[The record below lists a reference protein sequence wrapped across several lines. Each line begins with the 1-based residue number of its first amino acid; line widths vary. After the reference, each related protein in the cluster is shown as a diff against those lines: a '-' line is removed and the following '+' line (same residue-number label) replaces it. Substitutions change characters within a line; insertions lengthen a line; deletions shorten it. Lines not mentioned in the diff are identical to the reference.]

1 MLAERRRRAA
11 VAAWFLLQAHQQ
23 SGPQGPKRRK
33 TPFCWEEHEACLTE
47 QEFKARYRLTKES
60 FAKLLSLIRP
70 ALDLPSSEMAVRNQR
85 NANCNATVPAECV
98 LACGLRML
106 AGGQACDLKLVY
118 KMSMSQVY
126 KCLYMVVDAVNAT
139 LKMEF
144 PIDDLQKLQELEA
157 GFAAR
162 SLGGVWRGQV
172 GAVDGCHITTE
183 APPPSVPDAKK
194 YYVARKGKYALLLMA
209 VADAQSRFLFCDI
222 SQVPTTH
229 DSLAWSTTTLGQRLR
244 DGDLPEPFFISGD
257 SAFSLSNSLITPSSG
272 TALYSDAFD
281 YVQSSERIPVECAFG
296 ILVRRWGIFWR
307 PLALSALT
315 DGRAVSPSILGNKRC
330 FRPNLNTSL
339 MIFSDANCIT
349 VLRALR

>member
-1 MLAERRRRAA
+1 
-11 VAAWFLLQAHQQ
+11 
-23 SGPQGPKRRK
+23 
-33 TPFCWEEHEACLTE
+33 
-47 QEFKARYRLTKES
+47 
-60 FAKLLSLIRP
+60 
-70 ALDLPSSEMAVRNQR
+70 
-85 NANCNATVPAECV
+85 
-98 LACGLRML
+98 
-106 AGGQACDLKLVY
+106 
-118 KMSMSQVY
+118 
-126 KCLYMVVDAVNAT
+126 MVVDAVNAT

-272 TALYSDAFD
+272 TALYSLGRF
-281 YVQSSERIPVECAFG
+281 RLCA
-296 ILVRRWGIFWR
+296 
-307 PLALSALT
+307 
-315 DGRAVSPSILGNKRC
+315 
-330 FRPNLNTSL
+330 
-339 MIFSDANCIT
+339 
-349 VLRALR
+349 VL